1 MVKYLAT
8 QIIVLKIPLLAATS
22 HLPKKSSSL
31 VVIFTLFAL
40 ALSMLLFSSPPAGQ
54 IQSNTAYLLL
64 AVLSSFLLGFFFV
77 NAVKIF
83 PVMLLILRK
92 NSLKNRSA
100 SSLNKSIRIIQI
112 HAHNFS
118 CQFPIPYHDRRV
130 ARFFEWHCLHG
141 AVIGQ

>member
-8 QIIVLKIPLLAATS
+8 QIIVLKIPLLAATF
-22 HLPKKSSSL
+22 HLPKK
-31 VVIFTLFAL
+31 
-40 ALSMLLFSSPPAGQ
+40 LFSPVAISILFVSVLLTPSFSLPPAGQ

-64 AVLSSFLLGFFFV
+64 AVLSSSLLGFSSV
-77 NAVKIF
+77 NVAKIF
-83 PVMLLILRK
+83 PVMLLISRK

-100 SSLNKSIRIIQI
+100 SSFNKSIRIIQI

-118 CQFPIPYHDRRV
+118 CQFPIPYHNRRI

-141 AVIGQ
+141 TIVS